1 MQRNLVSSICLSCR
15 TVFIFEDD
23 VEDHERQ
30 TGHHEFYNQEFEFVY
45 NNKVSTELRMLLHQS
60 IIASLHSLGK
70 RPMNAI
76 LYHLNKKGVS
86 IDSNNLDLLSFYSSL
101 EEILGPTA
109 DTLIEGITQQLRIHY
124 RIDSGWEYKEISSN
138 LQPLEALQQILKTI
152 LRTGGGW

>member
-1 MQRNLVSSICLSCR
+1 
-15 TVFIFEDD
+15 

-30 TGHHEFYNQEFEFVY
+30 TAHHEFHNGEFEFVF
-45 NNKVSTELRMLLHQS
+45 NNKIATELRMLLQQS

-86 IDSNNLDLLSFYSSL
+86 IDSKNLDLDSFYSSL

-109 DTLIEGITQQLRIHY
+109 DTLIEGITQQLCIHY
-124 RIDSGWEYKEISSN
+124 KIDSGREYPDISSH
-138 LQPLEALQQILKTI
+138 LHPLEALQQILKTI
-152 LRTGGGW
+152 LRSGGRV